1 MVEQRK
7 KSEHQLSIES
17 GGPDIFT
24 FSGDIRGFR
33 EWTRKV
39 GHSSKSFKIL
49 MEKCLRHWM
58 ALKEKGYIVKNTGD
72 GFIASKPMDQENN
85 SKLACE
91 ILHDMR
97 DEAEFTNN
105 AIAKHIYHPRPGG
118 FRIRGGAGEAA
129 WVRTEDGID
138 FLGAMVNEVSK
149 DFQQFKPE
157 IPCIVHISFKE
168 HIDPQQCKDIRFK
181 KESDELYSFQINDVR

>member
-1 MVEQRK
+1 MSNFEQEK
-7 KSEHQLSIES
+7 KLSIES

-24 FSGDIRGFR
+24 ISGDIRGFR

-58 ALKEKGYIVKNTGD
+58 ALKDKGYIVKLTGD

-85 SKLACE
+85 GKLGYS
-91 ILHDMR
+91 ILHDMKH
-97 DEAEFTNN
+97 ESEFTNQT
-105 AIAKHIYHPRPGG
+105 IANHNYPRPGG
-118 FRIRGGAGEAA
+118 FRVRGGAGEAA
-129 WVRTEDGID
+129 WVRTDDGID

-168 HIDPQQCKDIRFK
+168 HIGPKFSKGIRFK
-181 KESDELYSFQINDVR
+181 KESDELYSF